1 MSALHV
7 NNQRLFFPLKLP
19 TTAEE
24 PEHWIVR
31 SPWPILIGREK
42 PLVPSTWAASF
53 PVFQAKTG
61 LKRGCWNYLVQWRR
75 RRVAS
80 IQGRKWFLDDPFS
93 FLVVSTS
100 STDCDQFMWIVL
112 EVFFDNSTE
121 DVCWTWSLVC
131 SRRTRATWPSV
142 GRVLQFAQIWS
153 ELETILMPRIRIH
166 FQGMSAISIYVSM
179 FISMQNMSR
188 YTYNM
193 YIQ

>member
-1 MSALHV
+1 MYHKYKNIVKYNFISVSFILSHNISYQALCQPLHV

-42 PLVPSTWAASF
+42 PLVPSKWAASF

-112 EVFFDNSTE
+112 EVFFHNSTWR
-121 DVCWTWSLVC
+121 CLLNLKSGL
-131 SRRTRATWPSV
+131 
-142 GRVLQFAQIWS
+142 
-153 ELETILMPRIRIH
+153 
-166 FQGMSAISIYVSM
+166 
-179 FISMQNMSR
+179 
-188 YTYNM
+188 
-193 YIQ
+193 